1 MKHNKYASNYFGR
14 ESIKKKHN
22 TTKIRVNEY
31 VGIEEGE
38 RGWD

>member
-1 MKHNKYASNYFGR
+1 MPAIISAEKY
-14 ESIKKKHN
+14 KKKHN
-22 TTKIRVNEY
+22 TKIRVNEY